1 MKRSVMKTL
10 VLFVSL
16 VLVGSF
22 VCSGVAL
29 AEPSK
34 GYTISVASDVPARTV
49 VQQAEEYILLEDE
62 AVPLA
67 SGEDL
72 GGSSYAPGFI
82 FFIAAAAVFA
92 VACILL
98 VITLIVR
105 RNNRKFGEEVLGI
118 RR

>member
-1 MKRSVMKTL
+1 MMKTL
-10 VLFVSL
+10 VLFLSL
-16 VLVGSF
+16 VLLGSF
-22 VCSGVAL
+22 VFSGVAL
-29 AEPSK
+29 AESSK
-34 GYTISVASDVPARTV
+34 GYTISVASEVPARAA
-49 VQQAEEYILLEDE
+49 VQQAEEYVFLEEE

-72 GGSSYAPGFI
+72 GETSHAPGFA
-82 FFIAAAAVFA
+82 FFIAAAVLF
-92 VACILL
+92 VISCILL